1 MADKR
6 DYYEVLGVDK
16 SADDATL
23 KKAYRKLAK
32 KYHPDV
38 NPGDKEAEAKF
49 KEATE
54 AYTILSDP
62 EKRKQYD
69 QFGHAAFEN
78 GGGGAGGGFGGF
90 DFNGADMGDI
100 FGDIFGDL
108 FGGGSRSRR
117 ANNGPMKGANLRARV
132 NITFEEAVFGCE
144 KELEIVLKDECTTCH
159 GTGAKPGTSPVT
171 CPKCHGEG
179 QVVYTQQSMFGMVR
193 NVQTCPDCHG
203 SGKIIKDKCTSCRGT
218 GYTSSRKKIQVSV
231 PAGIDNGQSIRIR
244 EKGEPGTNG
253 GPRGDLLVEVNVARH
268 PIFQRQDMNIF
279 STAPLT
285 YAQAALGGTVRINT
299 VDGEVEYEVK
309 PGTQTDTR
317 IRLKG
322 KGNPGFNGGEAG
334 DLLLKVNIQPKPGYE
349 RNGMDV
355 YTTTEIPF
363 TTAVFGGEAK
373 VSTLYGD
380 VICRI
385 PEGAQTGRKIR
396 LKGKGIVSMKNPS
409 VHGDQYV
416 TIRIQVPQ
424 NLSPE
429 AKEKLREFQQVCR
442 NDERKRR
449 GSVA

>member
-1 MADKR
+1 MENKR

-23 KKAYRKLAK
+23 KKAYRQLAK

-69 QFGHAAFEN
+69 QFGHAAFE
-78 GGGGAGGGFGGF
+78 GGAGGAGAGGF
-90 DFNGADMGDI
+90 DFDFGDMGDI
-100 FGDIFGDL
+100 FGDIFGNMFHGQKNSGYSRQSSG
-108 FGGGSRSRR
+108 FGGQGFHSGFGGSGFGGHTQEKGSDLRSE
-117 ANNGPMKGANLRARV
+117 V
-132 NITFEEAVFGCE
+132 SISFEDAAFGCD
-144 KELEIVLKDECTTCH
+144 KMIRLSD
-159 GTGAKPGTSPVT
+159 PS
-171 CPKCHGEG
+171 
-179 QVVYTQQSMFGMVR
+179 
-193 NVQTCPDCHG
+193 G
-203 SGKIIKDKCTSCRGT
+203 SGSQTL
-218 GYTSSRKKIQVSV
+218 QVHV
-231 PAGIDNGQSIRIR
+231 PAGIENGKS
-244 EKGEPGTNG
+244 
-253 GPRGDLLVEVNVARH
+253 
-268 PIFQRQDMNIF
+268 
-279 STAPLT
+279 
-285 YAQAALGGTVRINT
+285 
-299 VDGEVEYEVK
+299 
-309 PGTQTDTR
+309 

-429 AKEKLREFQQVCR
+429 AKEELREFQQVCR